1 MHAHPT
7 SGPLAGKIA
16 YVTGG
21 SRGIGRAIALAFA
34 EAGADIAICTLDDAE
49 NAATLVQ
56 AVTARGRRAFS
67 FNADV
72 AEIAAT
78 RAFAAA
84 AEAEL
89 GPCDILVNNAG
100 INLRGAFEDVTEQTY
115 DRMIDVHVKGMFF
128 MAQHVYAGMAARGGG
143 KIINLCS
150 QLVFK
155 GGVNIT
161 PYITAKGAI
170 LGFTRALAWEGAP
183 KGILVNAI
191 APGPIDTDL
200 TRNRGPEWQ
209 AMMANQLLVGRMGR
223 VEDIAATAL
232 LLAGPGGDFYVG
244 ACLSPNGGDVM
255 V

>member
-1 MHAHPT
+1 MHPH
-7 SGPLAGKIA
+7 PLAGKVA

-34 EAGADIAICTLDDAE
+34 EAGADVAICALDDAE
-49 NAATLVQ
+49 NAASLVQ
-56 AVTARGRRAFS
+56 AVTALGRRAYAHA
-67 FNADV
+67 ADV
-72 AEIAAT
+72 ADIAAT
-78 RAFAAA
+78 RGFATA
-84 AEAEL
+84 AEAAL

-100 INLRGAFEDVTEQTY
+100 INLRGPFEGVTEQTY
-115 DRMIDVHVKGMFF
+115 DRMMDVHVKGMFF
-128 MAQHVYAGMAARGGG
+128 MAQHVFAGMAARGGG

-183 KGILVNAI
+183 KGVLVNAI
-191 APGPIDTDL
+191 APGPVDTDL
-200 TRNRGPEWQ
+200 TRPNGPAWK
-209 AMMANQLLVGRMGR
+209 AMIDRQLLVGRIGR

>member
-1 MHAHPT
+1 MNPH
-7 SGPLAGKIA
+7 PLAGKVA

-34 EAGADIAICTLDDAE
+34 DAGADVAICALDDAE
-49 NAATLVQ
+49 HAASLCAEV
-56 AVTARGRRAFS
+56 AAMGRRAFA
-67 FNADV
+67 FDADV
-72 AEIAAT
+72 SDIAAT
-78 RAFAAA
+78 ARFAAA
-84 AEAEL
+84 AEAAL
-89 GPCDILVNNAG
+89 GPCDILMNNAG
-100 INLRGAFEDVTEQTY
+100 INLRGPFEGVTEATY
-115 DRMIDVHVKGMFF
+115 DRMMDVHVKGMFF
-128 MAQHVYAGMAARGGG
+128 MAQHVFTGMVARGRG
-143 KIINLCS
+143 KIINQCS

-155 GGVNIT
+155 GGANIT

-183 KGILVNAI
+183 RGVLVNAI

-200 TRNRGPEWQ
+200 TRVRGPEWKDMI
-209 AMMANQLLVGRMGR
+209 AGQLPVGRIGR